1 MDTLNELIKK
11 INAEIEGSEERIA
24 ALQAQ
29 IESLSNELKKERGV
43 ADILKRAL
51 ANIATLEEEIKETSK
66 EKEIKETKEE
76 EFVEEKQPIQEEK
89 DSKLKFN
96 TVQKAK
102 ARLCQLGVAVKSKI
116 PTATD
121 IKEKLAS
128 AAISAG
134 YVLGTTRDNIEN
146 FTSELIERFTEQR
159 EKYGQKIME
168 SKKAKEAKRTVE
180 EAQYESDNILNFNPR
195 QPEATKSSKLR
206 IVSKKVIDTLKL
218 TNIDLK
224 IEKAFLEA
232 GISVKNYVEKTTDII
247 NNKVEK
253 IRSIPS
259 NAIEKYQQWKQGRMD
274 KRAELQNQINSLKG
288 IKAQVLNAQDP
299 TMAEQLQL
307 DEQPAKTM

>member
-1 MDTLNELIKK
+1 MNIRDTLNEEIEK
-11 INAEIEGSEERIA
+11 INAEKEGSEKRIA
-24 ALQAQ
+24 ELQAQ
-29 IESLSNELKKERGV
+29 IESLSKELEKKRRMT
-43 ADILKRAL
+43 DILKQAL
-51 ANIATLEEEIKETSK
+51 ANIDALEEEIKETSK
-66 EKEIKETKEE
+66 EEEI
-76 EFVEEKQPIQEEK
+76 VEEKQPIQEEK

-134 YVLGTTRDNIEN
+134 YMLETTRDNIEN
-146 FTSELIERFTEQR
+146 FTSELIERFTEKR
-159 EKYGQKIME
+159 EKYEQKITE

-180 EAQYESDNILNFNPR
+180 EAQYQSDNILNFNPR
-195 QPEATKSSKLR
+195 QPEATKSSKLG

-259 NAIEKYQQWKQGRMD
+259 NAIEKYQQWQQGRID
-274 KRAELQNQINSLKG
+274 KRTELQNQINSLKG
-288 IKAQVLNAQDP
+288 MKAQVLNAQDP
-299 TMAEQLQL
+299 IAEQLV
-307 DEQPAKTM
+307 EQPAKTM

>member
-1 MDTLNELIKK
+1 MNIRDTLNEEIEK
-11 INAEIEGSEERIA
+11 INAEKEESEERIA
-24 ALQAQ
+24 ELQAQ
-29 IESLSNELKKERGV
+29 IESLSKELEKKRRMT
-43 ADILKRAL
+43 DILKQAL
-51 ANIATLEEEIKETSK
+51 ANIDALEEEIKETSK
-66 EKEIKETKEE
+66 EEEI
-76 EFVEEKQPIQEEK
+76 VEEKQPIQEEK

-116 PTATD
+116 PTAAD

-134 YVLGTTRDNIEN
+134 YRLETTRDNIEN
-146 FTSELIERFTEQR
+146 FTSELIERFTEKR
-159 EKYGQKIME
+159 EKYEQKITE

-195 QPEATKSSKLR
+195 QPEATKSSKLG

-259 NAIEKYQQWKQGRMD
+259 NAIEKYQQWKQGRID
-274 KRAELQNQINSLKG
+274 KRTELQNQINSLKG
-288 IKAQVLNAQDP
+288 MKARVLNAQDP
-299 TMAEQLQL
+299 IAEQLV
-307 DEQPAKTM
+307 EQPAKTM

>member
-1 MDTLNELIKK
+1 MNIRDTLNEEIEK
-11 INAEIEGSEERIA
+11 INAEKEGSEKRIA
-24 ALQAQ
+24 ELQAQ
-29 IESLSNELKKERGV
+29 IESLSKELEKKRRMT
-43 ADILKRAL
+43 DILKQAL
-51 ANIATLEEEIKETSK
+51 ANIAALEEEIKETSK
-66 EKEIKETKEE
+66 EEEI
-76 EFVEEKQPIQEEK
+76 VEEKQPIQEEK

-96 TVQKAK
+96 TAQKAK

-134 YVLGTTRDNIEN
+134 YMLETTRDNIEN
-146 FTSELIERFTEQR
+146 FTSELIERFTEKR
-159 EKYGQKIME
+159 EKYEQKITE

-180 EAQYESDNILNFNPR
+180 EAQYQSDNILNFNPR
-195 QPEATKSSKLR
+195 QPEATKSSKLG

-259 NAIEKYQQWKQGRMD
+259 NAIEKYQQWQQGRID
-274 KRAELQNQINSLKG
+274 KRTELQNQINSLKG
-288 IKAQVLNAQDP
+288 MKAQVLNAQDP
-299 TMAEQLQL
+299 IAEQLV
-307 DEQPAKTM
+307 EQPAKTM

>member
-1 MDTLNELIKK
+1 MNIRDTLNEEIEK
-11 INAEIEGSEERIA
+11 INAEKEESEERIA
-24 ALQAQ
+24 ELQAQ
-29 IESLSNELKKERGV
+29 IESLSKELEKKRRMT
-43 ADILKRAL
+43 DILKQAL
-51 ANIATLEEEIKETSK
+51 ANIDALEEEIKETS
-66 EKEIKETKEE
+66 TEE
-76 EFVEEKQPIQEEK
+76 DIVEEKQPIQEEK

-134 YVLGTTRDNIEN
+134 YMLETTRDNIEN
-146 FTSELIERFTEQR
+146 FTSELIERFTEKR
-159 EKYGQKIME
+159 EKYEQKITE
-168 SKKAKEAKRTVE
+168 SKKAKETKRTVE

-195 QPEATKSSKLR
+195 QPEATKSSKLG

-259 NAIEKYQQWKQGRMD
+259 NAIEKYQQWQQGRID
-274 KRAELQNQINSLKG
+274 KRTELQNQINSLKG
-288 IKAQVLNAQDP
+288 MKARVLNAQDP
-299 TMAEQLQL
+299 IAEQLV
-307 DEQPAKTM
+307 EQPAKTM

>member
-1 MDTLNELIKK
+1 MNIRDTLNEEIEK
-11 INAEIEGSEERIA
+11 INAEKEESEERIA
-24 ALQAQ
+24 ELQAQ
-29 IESLSNELKKERGV
+29 IESLSKELEKKRRMT
-43 ADILKRAL
+43 DILKQAL
-51 ANIATLEEEIKETSK
+51 ANIDALEEEI
-66 EKEIKETKEE
+66 
-76 EFVEEKQPIQEEK
+76 VEEKQPIQEEK

-96 TVQKAK
+96 AVQKAK

-116 PTATD
+116 PTAAD

-128 AAISAG
+128 AAINAG
-134 YVLGTTRDNIEN
+134 YTLETAKDGIEN
-146 FTSELIERFTEQR
+146 FTSELIEIFTEKR
-159 EKYGQKIME
+159 EKYEQKIME

-195 QPEATKSSKLR
+195 QPEVTKSSKLG
-206 IVSKKVIDTLKL
+206 IASKKAIDMVKL

-232 GISVKNYVEKTTDII
+232 GISVKNYVEKTTDKI

-259 NAIEKYQQWKQGRMD
+259 NVIDKYQEWRQGRID

-288 IKAQVLNAQDP
+288 MKAQVLNAQDP
-299 TMAEQLQL
+299 ITF
-307 DEQPAKTM
+307 EQPAKTM

>member
-1 MDTLNELIKK
+1 MNIRDTLNEEIEK
-11 INAEIEGSEERIA
+11 INAEKEESEERIA
-24 ALQAQ
+24 ELQAQ
-29 IESLSNELKKERGV
+29 IESLSKELEKKRRMT
-43 ADILKRAL
+43 DILKQAL
-51 ANIATLEEEIKETSK
+51 ANIDALEEEIKETSK
-66 EKEIKETKEE
+66 EEEI
-76 EFVEEKQPIQEEK
+76 VEEKQPIQEEK

-134 YVLGTTRDNIEN
+134 YMLETTRDNIEN
-146 FTSELIERFTEQR
+146 FTSELIERFTEKR
-159 EKYGQKIME
+159 EKYEQKITE
-168 SKKAKEAKRTVE
+168 SKKAKETKRTVE

-195 QPEATKSSKLR
+195 QPEATKSSKLG

-259 NAIEKYQQWKQGRMD
+259 NAIEKYQQWQQGRID
-274 KRAELQNQINSLKG
+274 KRTELQNQINSLKG
-288 IKAQVLNAQDP
+288 MKARVLNAQDP
-299 TMAEQLQL
+299 IAEQLV
-307 DEQPAKTM
+307 EQPAKTM

>member
-1 MDTLNELIKK
+1 MNIRDTLNEEIEK
-11 INAEIEGSEERIA
+11 INAEKEGSEKRIA
-24 ALQAQ
+24 ELQAQ
-29 IESLSNELKKERGV
+29 IESLSKELEKKRRMT
-43 ADILKRAL
+43 DILKQAL
-51 ANIATLEEEIKETSK
+51 ANIDALEEEIKETSK
-66 EKEIKETKEE
+66 EEEI
-76 EFVEEKQPIQEEK
+76 VEEKQPIQEEK

-116 PTATD
+116 PTAAD

-128 AAISAG
+128 AAINAG
-134 YVLGTTRDNIEN
+134 YTLETAKDGIEN
-146 FTSELIERFTEQR
+146 FTSELIEIFTEKR
-159 EKYGQKIME
+159 EKYEQKIME

-195 QPEATKSSKLR
+195 QPEVTKSSKLG
-206 IVSKKVIDTLKL
+206 IASKKAIDMVKL

-232 GISVKNYVEKTTDII
+232 GISVKNYVEKTTDKI

-259 NAIEKYQQWKQGRMD
+259 NVIDKYQEWRQGRID

-288 IKAQVLNAQDP
+288 MKAQVLNAQDP
-299 TMAEQLQL
+299 ITF
-307 DEQPAKTM
+307 EQPAKTM

>member
-1 MDTLNELIKK
+1 MNIRDTLNEEIEK
-11 INAEIEGSEERIA
+11 INAEKEESEERIA
-24 ALQAQ
+24 ELQAQ
-29 IESLSNELKKERGV
+29 IESLSKELEKKRRMT
-43 ADILKRAL
+43 DILKQAL
-51 ANIATLEEEIKETSK
+51 ANIDALEEEIKETSK
-66 EKEIKETKEE
+66 EEEI
-76 EFVEEKQPIQEEK
+76 VEEKQPIQEEK

-116 PTATD
+116 PTAAD

-134 YVLGTTRDNIEN
+134 YMLETTRDNIEN
-146 FTSELIERFTEQR
+146 FTSELIERFTEKR
-159 EKYGQKIME
+159 EKYEQKITE

-195 QPEATKSSKLR
+195 QPEATKSSKLG

-259 NAIEKYQQWKQGRMD
+259 NAIEKYQQWKQGRID
-274 KRAELQNQINSLKG
+274 KRTELQNQINSLKG
-288 IKAQVLNAQDP
+288 MKAQVLNAQDP
-299 TMAEQLQL
+299 IAEQLV
-307 DEQPAKTM
+307 EQPAKTM

>member
-1 MDTLNELIKK
+1 MNIRDTLNEEIEK
-11 INAEIEGSEERIA
+11 INAEKEESEERIA
-24 ALQAQ
+24 ELQAQ
-29 IESLSNELKKERGV
+29 IESLSKELEKKRRMT
-43 ADILKRAL
+43 DILKQAL
-51 ANIATLEEEIKETSK
+51 ANIDALEEEIKETSK
-66 EKEIKETKEE
+66 EEEI
-76 EFVEEKQPIQEEK
+76 VEEKQPIQEEK

-116 PTATD
+116 PTAAD

-134 YVLGTTRDNIEN
+134 YMLETTRDNIEN

-159 EKYGQKIME
+159 EKYEQKIME

-180 EAQYESDNILNFNPR
+180 KAQYESDNILNFNPR
-195 QPEATKSSKLR
+195 QPEATKSSKLG

-232 GISVKNYVEKTTDII
+232 GRSVKNYVEKTTDII

-259 NAIEKYQQWKQGRMD
+259 NAIEKYQQWKQGRID
-274 KRAELQNQINSLKG
+274 KRTELQNQINSLKG
-288 IKAQVLNAQDP
+288 MKARVLNAQDP
-299 TMAEQLQL
+299 IAEQLV
-307 DEQPAKTM
+307 EQPAKTM

>member
-1 MDTLNELIKK
+1 MNIRDTLNEEIEK
-11 INAEIEGSEERIA
+11 INAEKEGSEKRIA
-24 ALQAQ
+24 ELQAQ
-29 IESLSNELKKERGV
+29 IESLSKELEKKRRMT
-43 ADILKRAL
+43 DILKQAL
-51 ANIATLEEEIKETSK
+51 ANIDALEEEIKETSK
-66 EKEIKETKEE
+66 EEEI
-76 EFVEEKQPIQEEK
+76 VEEKQPIQEEK

-134 YVLGTTRDNIEN
+134 YMLETTRDNIEN

-159 EKYGQKIME
+159 EKYEQKITE
-168 SKKAKEAKRTVE
+168 SKKAKETKRTVE

-195 QPEATKSSKLR
+195 QPEATKSSKLG

-259 NAIEKYQQWKQGRMD
+259 NAIEKYQQWQQGRID

-288 IKAQVLNAQDP
+288 MKAQVLNAQDP
-299 TMAEQLQL
+299 ITF
-307 DEQPAKTM
+307 EQPAKTM

>member
-1 MDTLNELIKK
+1 MNIRDTLNEEIEK
-11 INAEIEGSEERIA
+11 INAEKEESEERIA
-24 ALQAQ
+24 ELQAQ
-29 IESLSNELKKERGV
+29 IESLSKELEKKRRMT
-43 ADILKRAL
+43 DILKQAL
-51 ANIATLEEEIKETSK
+51 ANIDALEEEIKETSK
-66 EKEIKETKEE
+66 EEEI
-76 EFVEEKQPIQEEK
+76 VEEKQPIQEEK

-134 YVLGTTRDNIEN
+134 YMLETTRDNIEN
-146 FTSELIERFTEQR
+146 FTSELIERFTEKR
-159 EKYGQKIME
+159 EKYEQKITE

-195 QPEATKSSKLR
+195 QPEATKSSKLG

-259 NAIEKYQQWKQGRMD
+259 NAIEKYQQWKQGRID
-274 KRAELQNQINSLKG
+274 KRTELQNQINSLKG
-288 IKAQVLNAQDP
+288 MKAQVLNAQDP
-299 TMAEQLQL
+299 IAEQLV
-307 DEQPAKTM
+307 EQPAKTM

>member
-1 MDTLNELIKK
+1 MNIRDTLNEEIEK
-11 INAEIEGSEERIA
+11 INAEKEGSEKKIA
-24 ALQAQ
+24 ELQAQ
-29 IESLSNELKKERGV
+29 IESLSKELEKKRRMT
-43 ADILKRAL
+43 DILKQAL
-51 ANIATLEEEIKETSK
+51 ANIAALEEEIKETSK
-66 EKEIKETKEE
+66 EEEI
-76 EFVEEKQPIQEEK
+76 VEEKQPIQEEK

-96 TVQKAK
+96 AVQKAK

-116 PTATD
+116 PTAAD

-128 AAISAG
+128 AAINAG
-134 YVLGTTRDNIEN
+134 YTLEATKDGIEN
-146 FTSELIERFTEQR
+146 FTSELIEIFTEKR
-159 EKYGQKIME
+159 EKYEQKITE

-180 EAQYESDNILNFNPR
+180 EAQYESDKILNFNPR
-195 QPEATKSSKLR
+195 QPEVTKSSKLG
-206 IVSKKVIDTLKL
+206 IASKKAIDMVKL

-259 NAIEKYQQWKQGRMD
+259 NVIDKYQQWQQGRMD

-288 IKAQVLNAQDP
+288 MKAQVLNAQDAQDP
-299 TMAEQLQL
+299 IAEQLV
-307 DEQPAKTM
+307 EQPAKTMQ

>member
-1 MDTLNELIKK
+1 MNIRDTLNEEIEK
-11 INAEIEGSEERIA
+11 INAEKEGSEKKIA
-24 ALQAQ
+24 ELQAQ
-29 IESLSNELKKERGV
+29 IESLSKELEKKRRMT
-43 ADILKRAL
+43 DILKQAL
-51 ANIATLEEEIKETSK
+51 ANIAALEEEIKETSK
-66 EKEIKETKEE
+66 EEEI
-76 EFVEEKQPIQEEK
+76 VEEKQPIQEEK

-96 TVQKAK
+96 AVQKAK

-116 PTATD
+116 PTAAD

-128 AAISAG
+128 AAINAG
-134 YVLGTTRDNIEN
+134 YTLEATKDGIEN
-146 FTSELIERFTEQR
+146 FTSELIEIFTEKR
-159 EKYGQKIME
+159 EKYEQKITE

-180 EAQYESDNILNFNPR
+180 EAQYESDKILNFNPR
-195 QPEATKSSKLR
+195 QPEVTKSSKLG
-206 IVSKKVIDTLKL
+206 IASKKAIDMVKL

-259 NAIEKYQQWKQGRMD
+259 NVIDKYQEWRRGRMD

-288 IKAQVLNAQDP
+288 MKAQVLNAQDAQDP
-299 TMAEQLQL
+299 IAEQLV
-307 DEQPAKTM
+307 EQPAKTM

>member
-1 MDTLNELIKK
+1 MNIRDTLNEEIEK
-11 INAEIEGSEERIA
+11 INAEKEGSEKRIA
-24 ALQAQ
+24 ELQAQ
-29 IESLSNELKKERGV
+29 IESLSKELEKKRRMT
-43 ADILKRAL
+43 DILKQAL
-51 ANIATLEEEIKETSK
+51 ANIAALEEEIKETSK
-66 EKEIKETKEE
+66 EEEI
-76 EFVEEKQPIQEEK
+76 VEEKQPIQEEK

-134 YVLGTTRDNIEN
+134 YMLETTRDNIEN
-146 FTSELIERFTEQR
+146 FTSELIERFTEKR
-159 EKYGQKIME
+159 EKYEQKITE
-168 SKKAKEAKRTVE
+168 SKKAKETKRTVE

-195 QPEATKSSKLR
+195 QPEATKSSKLG

-259 NAIEKYQQWKQGRMD
+259 NAIEKYQQWKQGRID
-274 KRAELQNQINSLKG
+274 KRTELQNQINSLKG
-288 IKAQVLNAQDP
+288 MKAQVINAQDP
-299 TMAEQLQL
+299 IAEQLV
-307 DEQPAKTM
+307 EQPAKTM

>member
-11 INAEIEGSEERIA
+11 ITAEIEGSEERIA
-24 ALQAQ
+24 AFQAQ
-29 IESLSNELKKERGV
+29 IESLSKELEKERKV
-43 ADILKRAL
+43 ADILEQAL
-51 ANIATLEEEIKETSK
+51 KKIGTLEEIKETSK
-66 EKEIKETKEE
+66 EEEI
-76 EFVEEKQPIQEEK
+76 VEEKQPIQEEK

-116 PTATD
+116 PTAAD

-134 YVLGTTRDNIEN
+134 YMLETTRDNIEN
-146 FTSELIERFTEQR
+146 FTSELIERFTEKR
-159 EKYGQKIME
+159 EKYEQKITE
-168 SKKAKEAKRTVE
+168 SKKAK

-195 QPEATKSSKLR
+195 QPEATKSSKLG

-259 NAIEKYQQWKQGRMD
+259 NAIEKYQQWKQGRID
-274 KRAELQNQINSLKG
+274 KRAELQNQINSLRE
-288 IKAQVLNAQDP
+288 IKEHVQVLNAQDP
-299 TMAEQLQL
+299 KAVVE
-307 DEQPAKTM
+307 PAKTM

>member
-1 MDTLNELIKK
+1 MNISDALNEEIRKT
-11 INAEIEGSEERIA
+11 NAEIEELGERITG
-24 ALQAQ
+24 LKTQ
-29 IESLSNELKKERGV
+29 IEKFSKELEKKRRMT
-43 ADILKRAL
+43 DILRETL
-51 ANIATLEEEIKETSK
+51 ANIDALEEEI
-66 EKEIKETKEE
+66 
-76 EFVEEKQPIQEEK
+76 VEEKQPIQEEK

-96 TVQKAK
+96 AVQKAK

-116 PTATD
+116 PTAAD

-128 AAISAG
+128 AAINAG
-134 YVLGTTRDNIEN
+134 YTLETTKDGIEN
-146 FTSELIERFTEQR
+146 FTSELIEIFTEKR
-159 EKYGQKIME
+159 EKYEQKIME

-195 QPEATKSSKLR
+195 QPEVTKSSKLG
-206 IVSKKVIDTLKL
+206 IASKKAIDMVKL

-232 GISVKNYVEKTTDII
+232 GISVKNYVEKTTDKI

-259 NAIEKYQQWKQGRMD
+259 NVIDKYQEWRQGRID

-288 IKAQVLNAQDP
+288 MKAQVLNAQDP
-299 TMAEQLQL
+299 ITI
-307 DEQPAKTM
+307 EQPAKTM

>member
-1 MDTLNELIKK
+1 MNIRDTLNEEIEK
-11 INAEIEGSEERIA
+11 INAEKEGSEKKIA
-24 ALQAQ
+24 ELQAQ
-29 IESLSNELKKERGV
+29 IESLSKELEKKRRMT
-43 ADILKRAL
+43 DILKQAL
-51 ANIATLEEEIKETSK
+51 ANIEALEEEIKETSK
-66 EKEIKETKEE
+66 EEEI
-76 EFVEEKQPIQEEK
+76 VEEKQPIEEEK

-96 TVQKAK
+96 AVQKAK

-116 PTATD
+116 PTAAD

-128 AAISAG
+128 AAINAG
-134 YVLGTTRDNIEN
+134 YTLEATKDGIEN
-146 FTSELIERFTEQR
+146 FTSELIEIFTEKR
-159 EKYGQKIME
+159 EKYEQKITE

-180 EAQYESDNILNFNPR
+180 EAQYESDKILNFNPR
-195 QPEATKSSKLR
+195 QPEVTKSSKLG
-206 IVSKKVIDTLKL
+206 IASKKAIDMVKL

-259 NAIEKYQQWKQGRMD
+259 NVIDKYQEWRQGRMD

-288 IKAQVLNAQDP
+288 MKAQVLNAQDAQDP
-299 TMAEQLQL
+299 IAEQIV
-307 DEQPAKTM
+307 EQPAKTMQ

>member
-1 MDTLNELIKK
+1 MNIRDTLNEEIEK
-11 INAEIEGSEERIA
+11 INAEIKGSEEKIA
-24 ALQAQ
+24 ELQAQ
-29 IESLSNELKKERGV
+29 IESLSKELEKKRRMT
-43 ADILKRAL
+43 DILRETL
-51 ANIATLEEEIKETSK
+51 ANIEALEEEI
-66 EKEIKETKEE
+66 
-76 EFVEEKQPIQEEK
+76 VEEKQPIQEEK

-116 PTATD
+116 PTAAD

-128 AAISAG
+128 AAINAG
-134 YVLGTTRDNIEN
+134 YTLETAKDGIEN
-146 FTSELIERFTEQR
+146 FTSELIEIFTEKR
-159 EKYGQKIME
+159 EKYEQKIME

-180 EAQYESDNILNFNPR
+180 EAQYESGNILNFNPR
-195 QPEATKSSKLR
+195 QPEVTKSSKLG
-206 IVSKKVIDTLKL
+206 IASKKAIDMVKL

-232 GISVKNYVEKTTDII
+232 GISVKNYVEKTTDKI

-259 NAIEKYQQWKQGRMD
+259 NMIDKYQEWRQGRID

-288 IKAQVLNAQDP
+288 MKAQVLNAQDP
-299 TMAEQLQL
+299 ITV
-307 DEQPAKTM
+307 EQPAKTM

>member
-1 MDTLNELIKK
+1 MNIRDTLNEEIEK
-11 INAEIEGSEERIA
+11 INAEKEGSEKRIA
-24 ALQAQ
+24 ELQAQ
-29 IESLSNELKKERGV
+29 IESLSKELEKKRRMT
-43 ADILKRAL
+43 DILKQTL
-51 ANIATLEEEIKETSK
+51 ANIDALEEEIKETSK
-66 EKEIKETKEE
+66 EEEI
-76 EFVEEKQPIQEEK
+76 VEEKQPIQEEK

-134 YVLGTTRDNIEN
+134 YMLETTRDNIEN
-146 FTSELIERFTEQR
+146 FTSELIERFTEKR
-159 EKYGQKIME
+159 EKYEQKITE
-168 SKKAKEAKRTVE
+168 SKKAKETKRTVE

-195 QPEATKSSKLR
+195 QPEATKSSKLG

-259 NAIEKYQQWKQGRMD
+259 NAIEKYQQWQQGRID
-274 KRAELQNQINSLKG
+274 KRTELQNQINSLKG
-288 IKAQVLNAQDP
+288 MKAQVLNAQDP
-299 TMAEQLQL
+299 ITEQLV
-307 DEQPAKTM
+307 EQPAKTM

>member
-1 MDTLNELIKK
+1 MNIRDTLNEEIEK
-11 INAEIEGSEERIA
+11 INAEKEGSEKRIA
-24 ALQAQ
+24 ELQAQ
-29 IESLSNELKKERGV
+29 IESLSKELEKKRRMT
-43 ADILKRAL
+43 DILKQAL
-51 ANIATLEEEIKETSK
+51 ANIDALEEEIKETSK
-66 EKEIKETKEE
+66 EEI
-76 EFVEEKQPIQEEK
+76 VEEKQPIQEEK

-134 YVLGTTRDNIEN
+134 YMLETTRDNIEN

-159 EKYGQKIME
+159 EKYEQKITE
-168 SKKAKEAKRTVE
+168 SKKAKETKRTVE

-195 QPEATKSSKLR
+195 QPEATKSSKLG

-259 NAIEKYQQWKQGRMD
+259 NAIEKYQQWKQGRID
-274 KRAELQNQINSLKG
+274 KRTELQNQINSLKG
-288 IKAQVLNAQDP
+288 MKARVLNAQDP
-299 TMAEQLQL
+299 IAEQLV
-307 DEQPAKTM
+307 EQPAKTM

>member
-1 MDTLNELIKK
+1 MNIRDTLNEEIEK
-11 INAEIEGSEERIA
+11 INAEKEESEERIA
-24 ALQAQ
+24 ELQAQ
-29 IESLSNELKKERGV
+29 IESLSKELEKKRRMT
-43 ADILKRAL
+43 DILKQAL
-51 ANIATLEEEIKETSK
+51 ANIDALEEEI
-66 EKEIKETKEE
+66 
-76 EFVEEKQPIQEEK
+76 VEEKQPIQEEK

-96 TVQKAK
+96 AVQKAK

-116 PTATD
+116 PTAAD

-128 AAISAG
+128 AAINAG
-134 YVLGTTRDNIEN
+134 YTLETAKDGIEN
-146 FTSELIERFTEQR
+146 FTSELIEIFTEKR
-159 EKYGQKIME
+159 EKYEQKIME

-195 QPEATKSSKLR
+195 QPEATKSSKLG

-259 NAIEKYQQWKQGRMD
+259 NAIEKYQQWKQGRID
-274 KRAELQNQINSLKG
+274 KRTELQNQINSLKG
-288 IKAQVLNAQDP
+288 MKAQVLNAQDAQDP
-299 TMAEQLQL
+299 IAEQLV
-307 DEQPAKTM
+307 EQPAKTM